1 MRVIRGIALA
11 ALTSGAAIA
20 QDLNVQDGNDLY
32 RTYCWQCHGFEAT
45 GDGPMA
51 EMLAIRTPDL
61 TKLAARND
69 GVFPTELVAQQVDGR
84 SPVLAH
90 GGEMPIFGP
99 ALDSDKQIA
108 LSLPSGQPMM
118 TGVPLASL
126 IAFLETIQVE

>member
-69 GVFPTELVAQQVDGR
+69 GVFPTELVARQVDGR

-108 LSLPSGQPMM
+108 LPLPSGQPMM

-126 IAFLETIQVE
+126 IAFLETLQVE

>member
-61 TKLAARND
+61 TKLATRND

>member
-11 ALTSGAAIA
+11 ALMSGAAIA
-20 QDLNVQDGNDLY
+20 QDLSVQDGNDLY

-69 GVFPTELVAQQVDGR
+69 GVFPTELVARQVDGR

-126 IAFLETIQVE
+126 IAFLQTIQVE

>member
-69 GVFPTELVAQQVDGR
+69 GVFPTELVARQVDGR
-84 SPVLAH
+84 SPLLAH

-126 IAFLETIQVE
+126 IAFLETLQVE

>member
-45 GDGPMA
+45 GDGPMV

-69 GVFPTELVAQQVDGR
+69 GVFPTELVARQVDGR
-84 SPVLAH
+84 SPLLAH

>member
-126 IAFLETIQVE
+126 IAFLQTIQVE